1 MTNDPIAQGLQYLAS
16 EFSLTRQEWRNH
28 NGGGDDLL
36 DALVSHGYAREQG
49 ERFGVTALGRKR
61 AADFEAGYGRAE

>member
-28 NGGGDDLL
+28 HGGGDALL
-36 DALVSHGYAREQG
+36 DSLVSHGYAREQG
-49 ERFGVTALGRKR
+49 ERFAVTR
-61 AADFEAGYGRAE
+61 EGRARLEAEHA

>member
-49 ERFGVTALGRKR
+49 ERFGITKT
-61 AADFEAGYGRAE
+61 GRARLEAEA